1 MDWKQVGTQPKFGW
15 LLADKVVSQ
24 SAYQI
29 LVASSEEKIINNIG
43 DVWDSEKIKSND
55 SSKGEHGEISLKSNV
70 TYYWKVRIW
79 DQDNRLSRYSK
90 SKSFRKVR

>member
-1 MDWKQVGTQPKFGW
+1 MVLSQNSVG

-55 SSKGEHGEISLKSNV
+55 FSEIEHGEIPLKSDA

-79 DQDNRLSRYSK
+79 DQDNRLSRYSE
-90 SKSFRKVR
+90 SQSFTNRE